1 MFRTRWGFWRDFFIW
16 NVWIMLDR
24 LKVNNSNK
32 FGGFKMRVIEL
43 NKKESVKEVTLERA
57 KELLNN
63 KSISDEDLKK
73 LMNNLRAFCR
83 IVIEI
88 RQSIEQ
94 KNNSQNSFEELK
106 EAA

>member
-1 MFRTRWGFWRDFFIW
+1 
-16 NVWIMLDR
+16 MLDR

-32 FGGFKMRVIEL
+32 FGGFEMRVIEL
-43 NKKESVKEVTLERA
+43 NKNESVKEVTLERA
-57 KELLNN
+57 RELLNN
-63 KSISDEDLKK
+63 KSISDEELKK

-88 RQSIEQ
+88 RQSVEQ
-94 KNNSQNSFEELK
+94 KNKAHIPFEELK

>member
-1 MFRTRWGFWRDFFIW
+1 M
-16 NVWIMLDR
+16 VWIMLDR

-32 FGGFKMRVIEL
+32 FGGLKMRVIEL

-57 KELLNN
+57 RELLNN
-63 KSISDEDLKK
+63 KSISDEELKK
-73 LMNNLRAFCR
+73 LMNKLRAFCR

-94 KNNSQNSFEELK
+94 KNNMQNSFEELK